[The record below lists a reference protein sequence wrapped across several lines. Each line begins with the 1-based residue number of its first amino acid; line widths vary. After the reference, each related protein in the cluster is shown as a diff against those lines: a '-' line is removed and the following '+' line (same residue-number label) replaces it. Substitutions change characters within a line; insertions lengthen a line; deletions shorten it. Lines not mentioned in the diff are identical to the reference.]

1 MLTYQD
7 FLRAGN
13 KENFIIE
20 LISEHK
26 TSKQYH
32 VAVDAE
38 NYNRQ
43 QNTTIMKYQ
52 KFLYKLTGQKI
63 VDTISPNYKMASN
76 YLNRFITQLNQYLLG
91 NGATFTDE
99 TTKGKL
105 GVDFDTQLQKAGR
118 SSLIE
123 GVSFGFWDFDKLRVF
138 KLIEFAPLYDEEN
151 GSLRAGARFWQLDN
165 DKPMRITFYE
175 EDGYTEYIYKI
186 GEEIE
191 VIKPKTTYK
200 QIVKYT
206 AISGEEI
213 YQGENYP
220 NFPIVPFYANPERQ
234 SELVGI
240 REQIDA
246 YDLIKSGFAN
256 DLDGHM
262 LYWILENAGGMDD
275 PDIARLI
282 ERMKTLGAVISDE
295 DAQVKMQQLDIPYES
310 RIAYLDR
317 LEEDLYKDFGALK
330 VDIISSSATTA
341 TQINAAYLPLDC
353 KTDQYEYECIEFVR
367 NILKL
372 QGIEDIPQFKRN
384 KIANQS
390 EATTMILQA
399 SNYLDD
405 ETVLKHLPF
414 LSPDEIETILKN
426 KEKEEAERFKLASDI
441 QNMQQTD
448 ETDEE
453 NEEVENEDEQAG

>member
-99 TTKGKL
+99 TTKEKL

-118 SSLIE
+118 SALIE

-165 DKPMRITFYE
+165 DKPMRVTFYE

-426 KEKEEAERFKLASDI
+426 KEKEEAERFSVNENI
-441 QNMQQTD
+441 QD

-453 NEEVENEDEQAG
+453 NEEVENEDEQAE

>member
-99 TTKGKL
+99 TTKEKL

-118 SSLIE
+118 SALIE

-262 LYWILENAGGMDD
+262 LYWILESAGGMDD

-295 DAQVKMQQLDIPYES
+295 DAQVKMQQLDIPYAS

-426 KEKEEAERFKLASDI
+426 KEKEESERFSVNENI
-441 QNMQQTD
+441 QD

-453 NEEVENEDEQAG
+453 NEEVENEDEQAE

>member
-99 TTKGKL
+99 TTKEKL

-118 SSLIE
+118 SALIE

-175 EDGYTEYIYKI
+175 EDGYTEYNYKI

-213 YQGENYP
+213 YQRENYP

-453 NEEVENEDEQAG
+453 NEEVENEDEQAE

>member
-118 SSLIE
+118 SALIE

-206 AISGEEI
+206 AVSGEEI

-426 KEKEEAERFKLASDI
+426 KEKEEAERFSVNENI
-441 QNMQQTD
+441 QD

-453 NEEVENEDEQAG
+453 NEEVENKDEQA

>member
-99 TTKGKL
+99 TTKEKL

-118 SSLIE
+118 SALIE

-399 SNYLDD
+399 SNYIDD

-426 KEKEEAERFKLASDI
+426 KEKEEAERFSVNENI
-441 QNMQQTD
+441 QD

-453 NEEVENEDEQAG
+453 NEEVENKDEQAE

>member
-118 SSLIE
+118 SALIE

-262 LYWILENAGGMDD
+262 LYWILESAGGMDD

-399 SNYLDD
+399 SNYIDD

>member
-99 TTKGKL
+99 TTKEKL

-118 SSLIE
+118 SALIE

-453 NEEVENEDEQAG
+453 NEEVENKDEQAE

>member
-13 KENFIIE
+13 KENCIIE

-105 GVDFDTQLQKAGR
+105 GIDFDTQLQKAGR
-118 SSLIE
+118 SALIE

-441 QNMQQTD
+441 QNMQQTY

-453 NEEVENEDEQAG
+453 NEEVENEDEQAE

>member
-99 TTKGKL
+99 TTKEKL

-118 SSLIE
+118 SALIE

-206 AISGEEI
+206 AVSGEEI

-282 ERMKTLGAVISDE
+282 ERMKMLGAVISDE

-399 SNYLDD
+399 SNYIDD

-426 KEKEEAERFKLASDI
+426 KEKEEAERFSVNENI
-441 QNMQQTD
+441 QDQ
-448 ETDEE
+448 TDEE
-453 NEEVENEDEQAG
+453 NEEVENKDEQAE

>member
-99 TTKGKL
+99 TTKEKL

-118 SSLIE
+118 SALIE

-175 EDGYTEYIYKI
+175 EDGYTEYNYKI
-186 GEEIE
+186 GGKIE

-213 YQGENYP
+213 YQRENYP

-295 DAQVKMQQLDIPYES
+295 DAQVKMQQLDIPYAS

-426 KEKEEAERFKLASDI
+426 KEKEESERFSVNENI
-441 QNMQQTD
+441 QD

-453 NEEVENEDEQAG
+453 NEEVENEDEQAE

>member
-99 TTKGKL
+99 TTKEKL

-118 SSLIE
+118 SALIE

-282 ERMKTLGAVISDE
+282 ERMKMLGAVISDE

-384 KIANQS
+384 KISNQS

-426 KEKEEAERFKLASDI
+426 KEKEEAERFSVNENI
-441 QNMQQTD
+441 QD

-453 NEEVENEDEQAG
+453 NEEVENEYEQA

>member
-118 SSLIE
+118 SALIE

-262 LYWILENAGGMDD
+262 LYWILESAGGMDD

-295 DAQVKMQQLDIPYES
+295 DAQVKMQQLDIPYAS

-414 LSPDEIETILKN
+414 LSPDEIENILKN
-426 KEKEEAERFKLASDI
+426 KEKEEAERFSVNENI
-441 QNMQQTD
+441 QD

-453 NEEVENEDEQAG
+453 NEEVENEDEQA

>member
-118 SSLIE
+118 SALIE

-399 SNYLDD
+399 SNYIDD

-426 KEKEEAERFKLASDI
+426 KEKEEAERFSVNENI
-441 QNMQQTD
+441 QD

-453 NEEVENEDEQAG
+453 NE

>member
-105 GVDFDTQLQKAGR
+105 GIDFDTQLQKAGR
-118 SSLIE
+118 SALIE

-453 NEEVENEDEQAG
+453 NEEVENEDEQA

>member
-99 TTKGKL
+99 TTKEKL

-118 SSLIE
+118 SALIE

-390 EATTMILQA
+390 EATTMILQT

-426 KEKEEAERFKLASDI
+426 KEKEEAERFSVNENI
-441 QNMQQTD
+441 QD

-453 NEEVENEDEQAG
+453 NE

>member
-99 TTKGKL
+99 TTKEKL

-118 SSLIE
+118 SALIE

-282 ERMKTLGAVISDE
+282 ERMKMLGAVISDE

-390 EATTMILQA
+390 EATTMILQT

-426 KEKEEAERFKLASDI
+426 KEKEEAERFSVNENI
-441 QNMQQTD
+441 QD

-453 NEEVENEDEQAG
+453 NE

>member
-99 TTKGKL
+99 TTKEKL

-118 SSLIE
+118 SALIE

-399 SNYLDD
+399 SNYIDD

>member
-99 TTKGKL
+99 TTKEKL

-118 SSLIE
+118 SALIE

-206 AISGEEI
+206 AVSGEEI

-399 SNYLDD
+399 SNYIDD

-426 KEKEEAERFKLASDI
+426 KEKEEAERFSVNENI
-441 QNMQQTD
+441 QD

-453 NEEVENEDEQAG
+453 NEEVENEDEQAE

>member
-99 TTKGKL
+99 TTKEKL

>member
-118 SSLIE
+118 SALIE

-262 LYWILENAGGMDD
+262 LYWILESAGGMDD

-390 EATTMILQA
+390 EATTMILQS

-453 NEEVENEDEQAG
+453 NEEVGNEDEQAE

>member
-99 TTKGKL
+99 TTKEKL

-118 SSLIE
+118 SALIE

-206 AISGEEI
+206 AVSGEEI

-426 KEKEEAERFKLASDI
+426 KEKEEAERFSVNENI
-441 QNMQQTD
+441 QD

-453 NEEVENEDEQAG
+453 NEEVENEDEQAE

>member
-105 GVDFDTQLQKAGR
+105 GIDFDTQLQKAGR
-118 SSLIE
+118 SALIE

-441 QNMQQTD
+441 QNMQQTY

-453 NEEVENEDEQAG
+453 NEEVENEDEQAE

>member
-7 FLRAGN
+7 YLRAGN

-32 VAVDAE
+32 VAIDAE

-99 TTKGKL
+99 TTKEKL
-105 GVDFDTQLQKAGR
+105 GIDFDTQLQKAGR
-118 SSLIE
+118 SALIE

-414 LSPDEIETILKN
+414 LSPDEIENILKN
-426 KEKEEAERFKLASDI
+426 KEKEEAERFSVNENI
-441 QNMQQTD
+441 QD

-453 NEEVENEDEQAG
+453 NEEVENEDEQAE

>member
-63 VDTISPNYKMASN
+63 VDTISPNYKMSSN

-99 TTKGKL
+99 ITKEKL

-118 SSLIE
+118 SALIE

-426 KEKEEAERFKLASDI
+426 KEKEEAERFSVNENI
-441 QNMQQTD
+441 QD

-453 NEEVENEDEQAG
+453 NEEVENEDEQAE

>member
-118 SSLIE
+118 SALIE

-426 KEKEEAERFKLASDI
+426 KEKEEAERFSVNENI
-441 QNMQQTD
+441 QD

-453 NEEVENEDEQAG
+453 NE

>member
-118 SSLIE
+118 SALIE

-399 SNYLDD
+399 SNYIDD

-453 NEEVENEDEQAG
+453 NEEVENEDEQAE

>member
-262 LYWILENAGGMDD
+262 LYWILESAGGMDD

-295 DAQVKMQQLDIPYES
+295 DAQVKMQQLDIPYAS

-399 SNYLDD
+399 SNYIDD

>member
-91 NGATFTDE
+91 NGATFTNE

-118 SSLIE
+118 SALIE

-206 AISGEEI
+206 AVSGEEI

-426 KEKEEAERFKLASDI
+426 KEKEEAERFSVNENI
-441 QNMQQTD
+441 QD

-453 NEEVENEDEQAG
+453 NEEVENEYEQA

>member
-1 MLTYQD
+1 MVY
-7 FLRAGN
+7 R
-13 KENFIIE
+13 K
-20 LISEHK
+20 S
-26 TSKQYH
+26 
-32 VAVDAE
+32 
-38 NYNRQ
+38 
-43 QNTTIMKYQ
+43 
-52 KFLYKLTGQKI
+52 
-63 VDTISPNYKMASN
+63 
-76 YLNRFITQLNQYLLG
+76 
-91 NGATFTDE
+91 
-99 TTKGKL
+99 
-105 GVDFDTQLQKAGR
+105 
-118 SSLIE
+118 
-123 GVSFGFWDFDKLRVF
+123 
-138 KLIEFAPLYDEEN
+138 
-151 GSLRAGARFWQLDN
+151 
-165 DKPMRITFYE
+165 
-175 EDGYTEYIYKI
+175 YKI
-186 GEEIE
+186 GGKIE

-213 YQGENYP
+213 YQRENYP

-453 NEEVENEDEQAG
+453 NEEVENEDEQAE

>member
-118 SSLIE
+118 SALIE

-317 LEEDLYKDFGALK
+317 LEEDLYKDDK
-330 VDIISSSATTA
+330 S
-341 TQINAAYLPLDC
+341 
-353 KTDQYEYECIEFVR
+353 
-367 NILKL
+367 KL
-372 QGIEDIPQFKRN
+372 HHYYQ
-384 KIANQS
+384 
-390 EATTMILQA
+390 
-399 SNYLDD
+399 
-405 ETVLKHLPF
+405 
-414 LSPDEIETILKN
+414 
-426 KEKEEAERFKLASDI
+426 
-441 QNMQQTD
+441 
-448 ETDEE
+448 
-453 NEEVENEDEQAG
+453 

>member
-99 TTKGKL
+99 TTKEKL
-105 GVDFDTQLQKAGR
+105 GIDFDTQLQKAGR
-118 SSLIE
+118 SALIE

-426 KEKEEAERFKLASDI
+426 KEKEEAERFSVNENI
-441 QNMQQTD
+441 QD

-453 NEEVENEDEQAG
+453 NEEVENEDEQAE

>member
-99 TTKGKL
+99 TTKEKL

-118 SSLIE
+118 SALIE

-262 LYWILENAGGMDD
+262 LYWILESAGGMDD

-399 SNYLDD
+399 SNYIDD

>member
-99 TTKGKL
+99 TTKEKL

-118 SSLIE
+118 SALIE

-295 DAQVKMQQLDIPYES
+295 DSQVKMQQLDIPYES

-426 KEKEEAERFKLASDI
+426 KEKEEAERFSVNENI
-441 QNMQQTD
+441 QD

-453 NEEVENEDEQAG
+453 NEEVENEDEQAE

>member
-99 TTKGKL
+99 TTKEKL

-118 SSLIE
+118 SALIE

-206 AISGEEI
+206 AVSGEEI

-282 ERMKTLGAVISDE
+282 ERMKMLGAVISDE

-399 SNYLDD
+399 SNYIDD

-426 KEKEEAERFKLASDI
+426 KEKEEAERFSVNENI
-441 QNMQQTD
+441 QD

-453 NEEVENEDEQAG
+453 NEEVENKDEQAE

>member
-118 SSLIE
+118 SALIE

-384 KIANQS
+384 KIANQG
-390 EATTMILQA
+390 ETTTMILQA
-399 SNYLDD
+399 SNYIDD

-426 KEKEEAERFKLASDI
+426 KEKEEAERFSVNENI
-441 QNMQQTD
+441 QD

-453 NEEVENEDEQAG
+453 NE

>member
-118 SSLIE
+118 SALIE

-399 SNYLDD
+399 SNYIDD

>member
-118 SSLIE
+118 SALIE

-206 AISGEEI
+206 AVSGEEI

-399 SNYLDD
+399 SNYIDD

-426 KEKEEAERFKLASDI
+426 KEKEEAERFSVNENI
-441 QNMQQTD
+441 QD

-453 NEEVENEDEQAG
+453 NEEVENEDEQAE

>member
-99 TTKGKL
+99 TTKEKL

-118 SSLIE
+118 SALIE

-282 ERMKTLGAVISDE
+282 ERMKMLGALISDE

-453 NEEVENEDEQAG
+453 NEEVENEDEQAE

>member
-118 SSLIE
+118 SALIE

-390 EATTMILQA
+390 ETTTMILQA
-399 SNYLDD
+399 SNYIDD

-426 KEKEEAERFKLASDI
+426 KEKEEAERFSVNENI
-441 QNMQQTD
+441 QD

-453 NEEVENEDEQAG
+453 NE

>member
-118 SSLIE
+118 SALIE

-453 NEEVENEDEQAG
+453 NEEVENEDEQA